1 MEWDMLLGLTG
12 LYIVLLVTLI
22 HQWIMNKR
30 IIDLA
35 STTQQTLE
43 QRRDIITKTLEER
56 MMAAEK

>member
-35 STTQQTLE
+35 SATQQTLE

-56 MMAAEK
+56 MMAAGK

>member
-35 STTQQTLE
+35 SATQQTLE